1 MIKRFIIAIFLLT
14 LLSGGLV
21 GFNLYREKAMEGF
34 YSTMKRPPVPVSSK
48 AVEAVSWKPVIEA
61 FGTMSAARGIELS
74 THTAGLV
81 RSIGFKAND
90 RLTEGQLVVQ
100 IDDTVEQADLGAA
113 EAAVTRDKQAL
124 ERSKTLSERGVS
136 SPAALQDAQAA
147 LAVSTSQ
154 LAHLQA
160 IVQQKAVLAP
170 FAGVIG
176 IPRIEVGQFVAAGAT
191 IASLQDLDNMRIDFT
206 VREQDFDVLAIGQ
219 PVTAG
224 VEGEDVRYD
233 GKITGI
239 DPRVDPASRLV
250 SVRATIDMKGK
261 ALHPG
266 GFARVQVILPE
277 EPGVLAIP
285 QTALVTSLYGD
296 FVYRVAAPKAAD
308 AASASADNTLTAQQ
322 VFVTTGRRD
331 GGLVEIVKGLEAGD
345 MIVSAGQNRLSNGAV
360 VTVDNKVDPSAPS
373 VSATALPGAAK

>member
-1 MIKRFIIAIFLLT
+1 MIKRFVIAILLLT

-21 GFNLYREKAMEGF
+21 GFNLYREKAMEGY
-34 YSTMKRPPVPVSSK
+34 YSTMKRPPVPVSAQ
-48 AVEAVSWKPVIEA
+48 AVEAISWKPVIEA

-74 THTAGLV
+74 TQTAGLV
-81 RSIGFKAND
+81 RSIGFTAND
-90 RLTEGQLVVQ
+90 RLAEGQLVVQ

-113 EAAVTRDKQAL
+113 QAAVTRDQRAM

-136 SPAALQDAQAA
+136 SAATLQDAEAA

-160 IVQQKAVLAP
+160 IVQQKAVFAP
-170 FAGVIG
+170 FAGVVG
-176 IPRIEVGQFVAAGAT
+176 IPRIEVGQFVAAGAAV
-191 IASLQDLDNMRIDFT
+191 ASLQDLDSMRVDFT
-206 VREQDFDVLAIGQ
+206 VREQDFDLLAIGQ

-224 VEGEDVRYD
+224 IEGESITYD
-233 GKITGI
+233 GHIAGI

-250 SVRATIDMKGK
+250 SVRATIDMTAQ

-266 GFARVQVILPE
+266 GFARIEVALPE
-277 EPGVLAIP
+277 EPGILAIP

-296 FVYRVAAPKAAD
+296 FVYRVAKPKAD
-308 AASASADNTLTAQQ
+308 AASGSADSTLVAQQ
-322 VFVTTGRRD
+322 VFVTTGRRS
-331 GGLVEIVKGLEAGD
+331 GGLVEIVKGLDAGD

-360 VTVDNKVDPSAPS
+360 VTVTAKTDPSAPS
-373 VSATALPGAAK
+373 ASATALPGAVK